1 MPHHSPPPGLYQQLL
16 TEGLQQQLRDLQ
28 ETLVATDGLD
38 PQEAPRL
45 LARHLAALAR
55 IALEHLSGGSTP
67 EHQLALVN
75 QLVALLQS
83 QAPRAIST
91 ADLLHPSARLL
102 SEIRSTALL
111 PGQAA
116 TIRPLIPL
124 ADSTLLVN
132 ASGEPRVGQA
142 LIHEI
147 PSAQRIDLLCAFIKY
162 SGLRLLQ
169 PALTEFLQ
177 AQPRPQL
184 RVLTTVYLGATD
196 RRALDWLV
204 AHGAEVRVSY
214 DTRRT
219 RLHAKAWLFH
229 RPSLAGASPAS
240 TAYIGSS
247 NLSTAALHDGLEWNV
262 RLSAAD
268 NEGILAKFQA
278 AFESYWEEGEFEPYR
293 ASEIE
298 QRRFDRA
305 AANEKTG
312 EPAPLS
318 FFDIRPY
325 AYQLEILEKLA
336 AERSLHG
343 RWRNLVVAATGT
355 GKTVIAA
362 LDYARLASEFASQFA
377 AQGASLAGSG
387 RPSLLFVA
395 HRREILDQSLATFR
409 QVLRDGSFGEL
420 LVDSQRPS
428 QWRHVFASV
437 QSLASLDPADLA
449 SETFAVVIVD
459 EFHHAAASSYGRWLQ
474 HLAPLLLLG
483 LTATP
488 ERTGGEDILHWFDGR
503 IAAELRLWSAL
514 ELGLLTPFH
523 YFGLHDG
530 TDLSRIEWRR
540 NGYATEALSNL
551 YTADDAR
558 LRLIL
563 RELADKVTHLDSM
576 RALGFC
582 VSVEHA
588 RWMAR
593 KFVAAGLRAASLDAS
608 SPRDERTEQIRR
620 LRSGELQILFAV
632 DLFNE
637 GLDIPEIDTVLFLRP
652 TESHLVFLQQLGRG
666 LRLCKDKS
674 CLTVLDFIGQAH
686 RSFRFDLRYR
696 ALLGGTRDQLK
707 QQIEQGFPFLPA
719 GCSLQ
724 LDRVSSERVLENL
737 RESLPSRRPQ
747 LLAETRSLGPCSLAE
762 LLNGLGLELREFY
775 KLAGSWALLQRELG
789 WLAAGEGNGQSLGSA
804 TCAATADEQRLGRGV
819 GRLLHLD
826 DTDRLSFLLQ
836 GLAHGQPPQVQNL
849 SELDHRRWRMV
860 LLQLWGTSPDRLG
873 LQAGLDR
880 LWACP
885 AFLAELRELFALL
898 LERTDHLAP
907 PLVWDQPVPLALHA
921 LYSRAE
927 IYAAFGLITD
937 TQQTTGQSGVLF
949 DRATQCDVFFITLKK
964 SERLFSPTTR
974 YNDYAISPH
983 EFHWESQS
991 LTREASSTGQ
1001 RYIHHRERGSRVMLF
1016 VREENKRGGVTMP
1029 FVCLGFANYVNHE
1042 GERPMAIRW
1051 RLQQPIPA
1059 AFYPELAVAV

>member
-1 MPHHSPPPGLYQQLL
+1 MPSQHLPPGLYQQLL
-16 TEGLQQQLRDLQ
+16 TEGLEQQLSDLQ

-45 LARHLAALAR
+45 LARHLAGLAR
-55 IALEHLSGGSTP
+55 IALEHLGGGATP

-83 QAPRAIST
+83 QAPRAISS
-91 ADLLHPSARLL
+91 ADQLHPSARLL
-102 SEIRSTALL
+102 AEIRSTALL
-111 PGQAA
+111 PGQAE

-132 ASGEPRVGQA
+132 ASGEPSVGQA

-147 PSAQRIDLLCAFIKY
+147 PSAQRIDLLCAFIKW

-169 PALTEFLQ
+169 PALSEFLQ
-177 AQPRPQL
+177 TQPRRQL

-229 RPSLAGASPAS
+229 RPGLVGAPPAS

-293 ASEIE
+293 ASELE

-305 AANEKTG
+305 VREESAADSAADAT
-312 EPAPLS
+312 PLS

-325 AYQLEILEKLA
+325 AYQQEILEKLA

-362 LDYARLASEFASQFA
+362 LDYARQ
-377 AQGASLAGSG
+377 AGPG
-387 RPSLLFVA
+387 HPSLLFVA
-395 HRREILDQSLATFR
+395 HRREILQQSLATFR

-420 LVDSQRPS
+420 LVDGQRPS

-437 QSLASLDPADLA
+437 QSLAGMDPAHLA
-449 SETFAVVIVD
+449 PDTFAVVIVD
-459 EFHHAAASSYGRWLQ
+459 EFHHAAAASYERWLA
-474 HLAPLLLLG
+474 HLRPSLLLG

-514 ELGLLTPFH
+514 EQGLLSPFH

-530 TDLSRIEWRR
+530 TDLSQIEWRR
-540 NGYATEALSNL
+540 NGYATDALSNL

-563 RELADKVTHLDSM
+563 RELADKITHLESM

-593 KFVAAGLRAASLDAS
+593 KFVAAGLRAAALDAS
-608 SPRDERTEQIRR
+608 SPRDERAEQIRR
-620 LRSGELQILFAV
+620 LRAGELQILFAV

-666 LRLCKDKS
+666 LRLCPGKS

-686 RSFRFDLRYR
+686 RNFRFDLRYR
-696 ALLGGTRDQLK
+696 ALLGGTRDQLR
-707 QQIEQGFPFLPA
+707 QQIQAGFPFLPA

-724 LDRVSSERVLENL
+724 LDRVSSERVLANL

-747 LLAETRSLGPCSLAE
+747 LLAECRRLGRCSLAA
-762 LLNGLGLELREFY
+762 LLAGLGMELGEFY
-775 KLAGSWALLQRELG
+775 RLAGSWALLQRELG
-789 WLAAGEGNGQSLGSA
+789 WLAAAASGEP
-804 TCAATADEQRLGRGV
+804 TADEQRLGRGV

-836 GLAHGQPPQVQNL
+836 GLDHQQPPVVQSL
-849 SELDHRRWRMV
+849 SETDRRRWRML
-860 LLQLWGTSPDRLG
+860 LLQLWGTSPDRLA
-873 LQAGLDR
+873 LQDALHR

-885 AFLAELRELFALL
+885 AFLDELRELFALL
-898 LERTDHLAP
+898 MERTDHLAP
-907 PLVWDQPVPLALHA
+907 PLAWEQPVPLALHA
-921 LYSRAE
+921 RYSRAE
-927 IYAAFGLITD
+927 IYAAFGLISD

-974 YNDYAISPH
+974 YNDYAISPL

-991 LTREASSTGQ
+991 LTREASATGQ
-1001 RYIHHRERGSRVMLF
+1001 RYIHHVERGSRVLLF
-1016 VREENKRGGVTMP
+1016 VREDSKRGGVTLP
-1029 FVCLGFANYVNHE
+1029 FLCLGFDDYVRHE

-1051 RLQQPIPA
+1051 RLHRAIPGG
-1059 AFYPELAVAV
+1059 FYPELAVAV

>member
-1 MPHHSPPPGLYQQLL
+1 MPDQAPPPGLYQQLL
-16 TEGLQQQLRDLQ
+16 TEGLEQQLRDLQ
-28 ETLVATDGLD
+28 DTLVATDGLD

-45 LARHLAALAR
+45 LARHLAGLAR

-67 EHQLALVN
+67 DHQLALVN
-75 QLVALLQS
+75 QLVVLLQS

-91 ADLLHPSARLL
+91 ADQLHPSGQLL

-111 PGQAA
+111 PGQGA

-132 ASGEPRVGQA
+132 AGGEPSVGQA

-147 PSAQRIDLLCAFIKY
+147 PSAQQVDLLCAFIKW

-169 PALTEFLQ
+169 PALSAFLQ
-177 AQPRPQL
+177 AQPSRSL
-184 RVLTTVYLGATD
+184 RVLTTVYMGATD

-204 AHGAEVRVSY
+204 ANGADVRVSY

-229 RPSLAGASPAS
+229 RPGLSGASPSS

-262 RLSAAD
+262 RLAAQD
-268 NEGILAKFQA
+268 NEGILSKFQA
-278 AFESYWEEGEFEPYR
+278 TFESYWEEGEFEPYR

-305 AANEKTG
+305 VREESAG
-312 EPAPLS
+312 ESVADTTALS

-325 AYQLEILEKLA
+325 AYQQEILDKLS

-355 GKTVIAA
+355 GKTVVAA
-362 LDYARLASEFASQFA
+362 LDYARQ
-377 AQGASLAGSG
+377 AGPG
-387 RPSLLFVA
+387 HPSLLFVA
-395 HRREILDQSLATFR
+395 HRKEILDQSLATFR

-420 LVDSQRPS
+420 LVDGQRPS

-437 QSLASLDPADLA
+437 QSLGGLDPADLA
-449 SETFAVVIVD
+449 PDTFAVVIVD
-459 EFHHAAASSYGRWLQ
+459 EFHHAASASYERWLR
-474 HLAPLLLLG
+474 HLAPVLLLG

-514 ELGLLTPFH
+514 EQGLLCPFH

-540 NGYATEALSNL
+540 NGYAPEALSNL

-563 RELADKVTHLDSM
+563 RELADKVTNLDSM

-593 KFVAAGLRAASLDAS
+593 KFVVAGLRAAALDAS
-608 SPRDERTEQIRR
+608 SPREQRAEQIRR
-620 LRSGELQILFAV
+620 LRAGELQILFAV

-652 TESHLVFLQQLGRG
+652 TESAIVFLQQLGRG
-666 LRLCKDKS
+666 LRLHPSKS

-707 QQIEQGFPFLPA
+707 QQIEEGFPFLPA

-724 LDRVSSERVLENL
+724 LDRVSSERVLANL
-737 RESLPSRRPQ
+737 RDSLPTRRSQ
-747 LLAETRSLGPCSLAE
+747 LLAEARRLGRCSLEA
-762 LLNGLGLELREFY
+762 LLKGLGMELGEFY
-775 KLAGSWALLQRELG
+775 RVAGSWALLQRELG
-789 WLAAGEGNGQSLGSA
+789 WVARAASEEPSD
-804 TCAATADEQRLGRGV
+804 DEQRLGRGIA
-819 GRLLHLD
+819 GGLLHLD
-826 DTDRLSFLLQ
+826 DPERLRWLVDQLRRPIAPDPGGFDP
-836 GLAHGQPPQVQNL
+836 AT
-849 SELDHRRWRMV
+849 ERRWRM
-860 LLQLWGTSPDRLG
+860 LLAQLWGSGRQHVPLAEA
-873 LQAGLDR
+873 LVR
-880 LWACP
+880 LWA
-885 AFLAELRELFALL
+885 AADLRAELVELFDLL
-898 LERTDHLAP
+898 LERTDHLVAP
-907 PLVWDQPVPLALHA
+907 LDWGRADPPPIPLNLHGR
-921 LYSRAE
+921 YSRAE
-927 IYAAFGLITD
+927 VFAAFGQLNEARPFP
-937 TQQTTGQSGVLF
+937 GREGVFF
-949 DRATQCDVFFITLKK
+949 DEATQCDVFFITLKK

-974 YNDYAISPH
+974 YNDYAISPW

-991 LTREASSTGQ
+991 LTREASATGQ

-1016 VREENKRGGVTMP
+1016 VREENKRGGVTLP
-1029 FVCLGFANYVNHE
+1029 FLCLGFADYVSHE
-1042 GERPMAIRW
+1042 GERPLAIRW
-1051 RLQQPIPA
+1051 RFHKAIPA
-1059 AFYPELAVAV
+1059 AFVPQLALAI

>member
-1 MPHHSPPPGLYQQLL
+1 MRTGHSLTPGFYDQLL
-16 TEGLQQQLRDLQ
+16 TEALGQDLAELQPELQ
-28 ETLVATDGLD
+28 TLDRLD
-38 PQEAPRL
+38 PEEAPQRL
-45 LARHLAALAR
+45 SRHLAALLR
-55 IALEHLSGGSTP
+55 SALASLPGGHPTTS
-67 EHQLALVN
+67 QLELVN
-75 QLVALLQS
+75 QLVALLI
-83 QAPRAIST
+83 AEVPRAVGPGDAVHTSGQSLSRIR
-91 ADLLHPSARLL
+91 AAPLL
-102 SEIRSTALL
+102 S
-111 PGQAA
+111 GQAEA
-116 TIRPLIPL
+116 LRPLIPL

-132 ASGEPRVGQA
+132 AGGEPSVGQA

-147 PSAQRIDLLCAFIKY
+147 PSAQQVDLLCAFIKW

-169 PALTEFLQ
+169 EPLAELL
-177 AQPRPQL
+177 RSGRSL
-184 RVLTTVYLGATD
+184 RVLTTVYMGATD

-229 RPSLAGASPAS
+229 RASGSS

-262 RLSAAD
+262 RLSAQD
-268 NEGILAKFQA
+268 NEGILSKFQA
-278 AFESYWEEGEFEPYR
+278 TFESYWEEGEFEPYR

-305 AANEKTG
+305 SENETSSD
-312 EPAPLS
+312 ATPLS

-325 AYQLEILEKLA
+325 AYQQEILDKLS

-362 LDYARLASEFASQFA
+362 LDYARQ
-377 AQGASLAGSG
+377 AGPG
-387 RPSLLFVA
+387 HPSLLFVA
-395 HRREILDQSLATFR
+395 HRREILQQSLATFR

-420 LVDSQRPS
+420 LVDGQRPS

-437 QSLASLDPADLA
+437 QSLAGLDPADLA
-449 SETFAVVIVD
+449 PDTFDVVIVD
-459 EFHHAAASSYGRWLQ
+459 EFHHAASASYERWLR
-474 HLAPLLLLG
+474 HLAPVLLLG

-514 ELGLLTPFH
+514 EQGLLCPFH

-540 NGYATEALSNL
+540 NGYASEALSNL

-563 RELADKVTHLDSM
+563 RELEDKVTNLEAM

-593 KFVAAGLRAASLDAS
+593 KFVAAGLRAAALDAS
-608 SPRDERTEQIRR
+608 SPRDERAEQIRR

-652 TESHLVFLQQLGRG
+652 TESAIVFLQQLGRG
-666 LRLCKDKS
+666 LRLHPSKS

-686 RSFRFDLRYR
+686 RSFRYDLRYR
-696 ALLGGTRDQLK
+696 ALLGGTRDQLE
-707 QQIEQGFPFLPA
+707 QQIKEGFPFLPA

-724 LDRVSSERVLENL
+724 LDRVSSERVLSNL
-737 RESLPSRRPQ
+737 RESLPTRRPQ
-747 LLAETRSLGPCSLAE
+747 LLAEARLLGRCSLE
-762 LLNGLGLELREFY
+762 GLLEGLGMELGEFY
-775 KLAGSWALLQRELG
+775 RVAGSWALLQLELG
-789 WLAAGEGNGQSLGSA
+789 WLVAGAASGEPSD
-804 TCAATADEQRLGRGV
+804 DEKRLGRGIA
-819 GRLLHLD
+819 GGLLHLD
-826 DTDRLSFLLQ
+826 DPERLRWLVDQL
-836 GLAHGQPPQVQNL
+836 
-849 SELDHRRWRMV
+849 RRPIAPDPAGFDPTTERSWRM
-860 LLQLWGTSPDRLG
+860 LMAQLWGSGRQHLPLADALV
-873 LQAGLDR
+873 R
-880 LWACP
+880 LWA
-885 AFLAELRELFALL
+885 AADLSAELVELFELL
-898 LERTDHLAP
+898 LERTDHLVTALDWGRTDP
-907 PLVWDQPVPLALHA
+907 PPIPLKLHGR
-921 LYSRAE
+921 YSRAE
-927 IYAAFGLITD
+927 VFAAFGLLNEARPFP
-937 TQQTTGQSGVLF
+937 GREGVF
-949 DRATQCDVFFITLKK
+949 VDEATQCDVFFITLKK

-974 YNDYAISPH
+974 YNDYAISPW

-991 LTREASSTGQ
+991 LTREDSATGQ
-1001 RYIHHRERGSRVMLF
+1001 RYIHHAERGSRVLLF
-1016 VREENKRGGVTMP
+1016 VREENKRGGVTQP
-1029 FVCLGFANYVNHE
+1029 FLCLGFADYVSHE

-1051 RLQQPIPA
+1051 RLHRAIPA
-1059 AFYPELAVAV
+1059 AFVPELALAV

>member
-1 MPHHSPPPGLYQQLL
+1 MSDQAPPPGLYQQLL
-16 TEGLQQQLRDLQ
+16 TEGLEQQLHQLQ

-45 LARHLAALAR
+45 LARHLAGLAR
-55 IALEHLSGGSTP
+55 IALEHLSGGATP

-75 QLVALLQS
+75 QLVGLLQS
-83 QAPRAIST
+83 QAPRAISSG
-91 ADLLHPSARLL
+91 DLLHPSARLL
-102 SEIRSTALL
+102 SEIRSTAPL
-111 PGQAA
+111 PGQAE

-132 ASGEPRVGQA
+132 ASGEPSVGQA

-147 PSAQRIDLLCAFIKY
+147 PSAQRIDLLCAFIKW

-169 PALTEFLQ
+169 PALSEFLQ
-177 AQPRPQL
+177 VQPRRSL

-229 RPSLAGASPAS
+229 RPGLSGATPSS

-262 RLSAAD
+262 RLSAHD

-293 ASEIE
+293 ASELE

-305 AANEKTG
+305 VREESAGESAADAT
-312 EPAPLS
+312 PLS

-325 AYQLEILEKLA
+325 AYQQEILDKLS

-355 GKTVIAA
+355 GKTVVAA
-362 LDYARLASEFASQFA
+362 LDYARQ
-377 AQGASLAGSG
+377 AGPG
-387 RPSLLFVA
+387 HPSLLFVA
-395 HRREILDQSLATFR
+395 HRREILQQSLATFR
-409 QVLRDGSFGEL
+409 QVLRDGSYGEL
-420 LVDSQRPS
+420 LVDGQRPS

-437 QSLASLDPADLA
+437 QSLAGLDPADLA
-449 SETFAVVIVD
+449 PDTFDVVIVD
-459 EFHHAAASSYGRWLQ
+459 EFHHAASASYERWLA
-474 HLAPLLLLG
+474 HLRPSLLLG

-514 ELGLLTPFH
+514 EQGLLCPFH

-540 NGYATEALSNL
+540 NGYASEALSNL

-563 RELADKVTHLDSM
+563 RELADKVTNLDSM

-588 RWMAR
+588 HWMAR
-593 KFVAAGLRAASLDAS
+593 KFVAAGLRAAALDAS
-608 SPRDERTEQIRR
+608 SPREQRAEQIRR

-652 TESHLVFLQQLGRG
+652 TESAIVFLQQLGRG
-666 LRLCKDKS
+666 LRLCRGKS
-674 CLTVLDFIGQAH
+674 CLTVLGQKTQPASA
-686 RSFRFDLRYR
+686 RPTGAS
-696 ALLGGTRDQLK
+696 ALTC
-707 QQIEQGFPFLPA
+707 A
-719 GCSLQ
+719 T
-724 LDRVSSERVLENL
+724 
-737 RESLPSRRPQ
+737 
-747 LLAETRSLGPCSLAE
+747 APCSAARATSWSSKSKMAFPSCRPAAACSSIGCPASGCLPICASRCPRA
-762 LLNGLGLELREFY
+762 GPSCSPKPAASGAVRWRGYWKGWGWSWGSFSRWR
-775 KLAGSWALLQRELG
+775 APGRCCSGSWAGWQRGRPQGSPATMKSGWGGELPGGCCIWTTPSGCIG
-789 WLAAGEGNGQSLGSA
+789 WRISCSARHRPIRRASIRRRNAAG
-804 TCAATADEQRLGRGV
+804 
-819 GRLLHLD
+819 
-826 DTDRLSFLLQ
+826 
-836 GLAHGQPPQVQNL
+836 
-849 SELDHRRWRMV
+849 
-860 LLQLWGTSPDRLG
+860 
-873 LQAGLDR
+873 
-880 LWACP
+880 AC
-885 AFLAELRELFALL
+885 
-898 LERTDHLAP
+898 
-907 PLVWDQPVPLALHA
+907 
-921 LYSRAE
+921 
-927 IYAAFGLITD
+927 
-937 TQQTTGQSGVLF
+937 
-949 DRATQCDVFFITLKK
+949 
-964 SERLFSPTTR
+964 
-974 YNDYAISPH
+974 
-983 EFHWESQS
+983 
-991 LTREASSTGQ
+991 
-1001 RYIHHRERGSRVMLF
+1001 
-1016 VREENKRGGVTMP
+1016 
-1029 FVCLGFANYVNHE
+1029 
-1042 GERPMAIRW
+1042 
-1051 RLQQPIPA
+1051 
-1059 AFYPELAVAV
+1059 

>member
-1 MPHHSPPPGLYQQLL
+1 MRTGHSLTPGFYDQLL
-16 TEGLQQQLRDLQ
+16 TEALGQDLAELQPELQ
-28 ETLVATDGLD
+28 TLDRLD
-38 PQEAPRL
+38 PEEAPQRL
-45 LARHLAALAR
+45 SRHLAALLR
-55 IALEHLSGGSTP
+55 SALASLPGGHPTTS
-67 EHQLALVN
+67 QLELVN
-75 QLVALLQS
+75 QLVALLI
-83 QAPRAIST
+83 AEVPRAVGPGDAVHTSGQSLSRIR
-91 ADLLHPSARLL
+91 AAPLL
-102 SEIRSTALL
+102 S
-111 PGQAA
+111 GQAEA
-116 TIRPLIPL
+116 LRPLIPL

-132 ASGEPRVGQA
+132 AGGEPSVGQA

-147 PSAQRIDLLCAFIKY
+147 PSAQQVDLLCAFIKW

-169 PALTEFLQ
+169 EPLAELL
-177 AQPRPQL
+177 RSGRSL
-184 RVLTTVYLGATD
+184 RVLTTDYMGATD

-229 RPSLAGASPAS
+229 RASGSS

-262 RLSAAD
+262 RLSAQD
-268 NEGILAKFQA
+268 NEGILSKFQA
-278 AFESYWEEGEFEPYR
+278 TFESYWEEGEFEPYR

-305 AANEKTG
+305 SENETSSD
-312 EPAPLS
+312 ATPLS

-325 AYQLEILEKLA
+325 AYQQEILDKLS

-355 GKTVIAA
+355 GKTVVAA
-362 LDYARLASEFASQFA
+362 LDYARQ
-377 AQGASLAGSG
+377 AGPG
-387 RPSLLFVA
+387 HPSLLFVA
-395 HRREILDQSLATFR
+395 HRREILQQSLATFR

-420 LVDSQRPS
+420 LVDGQRPS

-437 QSLASLDPADLA
+437 QSLAGIDPANLA
-449 SETFAVVIVD
+449 PDTFDVVIVD
-459 EFHHAAASSYGRWLQ
+459 EFHHAASASYERWLR
-474 HLAPLLLLG
+474 HLAPVLLLG

-514 ELGLLTPFH
+514 EQGLLCPFH

-540 NGYATEALSNL
+540 NGYASEALSNL

-563 RELADKVTHLDSM
+563 RELEDKVTNLEAM

-593 KFVAAGLRAASLDAS
+593 KFVAAGLRAAALDAS
-608 SPRDERTEQIRR
+608 SPRDERAEQIRR

-652 TESHLVFLQQLGRG
+652 TESAIVFLQQLGRG
-666 LRLCKDKS
+666 LRLHPSKS

-686 RSFRFDLRYR
+686 RSFRYDLRYR
-696 ALLGGTRDQLK
+696 ALLGGTRDQLE
-707 QQIEQGFPFLPA
+707 QQIKEGFPFLPA

-724 LDRVSSERVLENL
+724 LDRVSSERVLSNL
-737 RESLPSRRPQ
+737 RESLPTRRPQ
-747 LLAETRSLGPCSLAE
+747 LLAEARLLGRCSLE
-762 LLNGLGLELREFY
+762 GLLEGLGMELGEFY
-775 KLAGSWALLQRELG
+775 RVAGSWALLQLELG
-789 WLAAGEGNGQSLGSA
+789 WLVAGAASGEPSD
-804 TCAATADEQRLGRGV
+804 DEKRLGRGIA
-819 GRLLHLD
+819 GGLLHLD
-826 DTDRLSFLLQ
+826 DPERLRWLVDQL
-836 GLAHGQPPQVQNL
+836 
-849 SELDHRRWRMV
+849 RRPIAPDPAGFDPTTERSWRM
-860 LLQLWGTSPDRLG
+860 LMAQLWGSGRQHLPLADALV
-873 LQAGLDR
+873 R
-880 LWACP
+880 LWA
-885 AFLAELRELFALL
+885 AADLSAELVELFELL
-898 LERTDHLAP
+898 LERTDHLVTALDWGRTDP
-907 PLVWDQPVPLALHA
+907 PPIPLKLHGR
-921 LYSRAE
+921 YSRAE
-927 IYAAFGLITD
+927 VFAAFGLLNEARPFP
-937 TQQTTGQSGVLF
+937 GREGVF
-949 DRATQCDVFFITLKK
+949 VDEATQCDVFFITLKK

-974 YNDYAISPH
+974 YNDYAISPW

-991 LTREASSTGQ
+991 LTREASPTGQ
-1001 RYIHHRERGSRVMLF
+1001 RYIHHAERGSRVMLF
-1016 VREENKRGGVTMP
+1016 VREENKRGGVTQP
-1029 FVCLGFANYVNHE
+1029 FLCLGFADYVSHE

-1051 RLQQPIPA
+1051 RLHRAIPA
-1059 AFYPELAVAV
+1059 AFVPELALAV

>member
-1 MPHHSPPPGLYQQLL
+1 MPDQAPPPGIYQQLL
-16 TEGLQQQLRDLQ
+16 TEGLEQQLRDLQ
-28 ETLVATDGLD
+28 ATLVETDGLD

-45 LARHLAALAR
+45 LARHLAGLAR
-55 IALEHLSGGSTP
+55 IALEHLSGGATP
-67 EHQLALVN
+67 EHQLELVN
-75 QLVALLQS
+75 QLVGLLQS
-83 QAPRAIST
+83 QAPRAISS
-91 ADLLHPSARLL
+91 ADQLHPSARLL

-111 PGQAA
+111 PGQAE
-116 TIRPLIPL
+116 TIRPFIPL

-132 ASGEPRVGQA
+132 ASGEPSVGQA

-147 PSAQRIDLLCAFIKY
+147 PSAQRIDLLCAFIKW

-169 PALTEFLQ
+169 PALSAFLQ
-177 AQPRPQL
+177 AQPRRQL

-229 RPSLAGASPAS
+229 RPGLAGSPPAS

-262 RLSAAD
+262 RLSAHD
-268 NEGILAKFQA
+268 NEGILSKFQA

-293 ASEIE
+293 ASELE
-298 QRRFDRA
+298 QARFDRA
-305 AANEKTG
+305 VREESAGDSAADAT
-312 EPAPLS
+312 PLS

-325 AYQLEILEKLA
+325 AYQQEILDKLS

-362 LDYARLASEFASQFA
+362 LDYARQ
-377 AQGASLAGSG
+377 AGPG
-387 RPSLLFVA
+387 HPSLLFVA
-395 HRREILDQSLATFR
+395 HRREILQQSLATFR

-420 LVDSQRPS
+420 LVDGQRPS

-437 QSLASLDPADLA
+437 QSLAGLDPADLA
-449 SETFAVVIVD
+449 PDTFAVVIVD
-459 EFHHAAASSYGRWLQ
+459 EFHHAASASYERWLR
-474 HLAPLLLLG
+474 HLAPVLLLG

-514 ELGLLTPFH
+514 EQGLLCPFH

-563 RELADKVTHLDSM
+563 RELADKITNLAAM

-588 RWMAR
+588 HWMAR
-593 KFVAAGLRAASLDAS
+593 KFVAAGLRAAALDAS
-608 SPRDERTEQIRR
+608 SPREQRAEQIRR
-620 LRSGELQILFAV
+620 LRSGELQILFTV

-652 TESHLVFLQQLGRG
+652 TESAIVFLQQLGRG
-666 LRLCKDKS
+666 LRLHPSKS

-686 RSFRFDLRYR
+686 RNFRFDLRYR
-696 ALLGGTRDQLK
+696 ALLGGTRDQLE
-707 QQIEQGFPFLPA
+707 QQIKDGFPFLPA

-724 LDRVSSERVLENL
+724 LDRVSSERVLTNL
-737 RESLPSRRPQ
+737 RESLPSRRPE
-747 LLAETRSLGPCSLAE
+747 LLREARRLGRGSLAK
-762 LLNGLGLELREFY
+762 LLEGLGMELGEFY
-775 KLAGSWALLQRELG
+775 KVAGSWALLQRELG
-789 WLAAGEGNGQSLGSA
+789 WVAGAASGEPSD
-804 TCAATADEQRLGRGV
+804 DEKRLGRGIA
-819 GRLLHLD
+819 GGLLHLD
-826 DTDRLSFLLQ
+826 DPERLHWLADQLRRPMAPDPAGFDPATERSWRMLMAQLWGSGRQHLPLAEALVRLWAAADLRAELVELFDLLHERTDRLVSPIAWDRADPPPIPLKL
-836 GLAHGQPPQVQNL
+836 HG
-849 SELDHRRWRMV
+849 R
-860 LLQLWGTSPDRLG
+860 
-873 LQAGLDR
+873 
-880 LWACP
+880 
-885 AFLAELRELFALL
+885 
-898 LERTDHLAP
+898 
-907 PLVWDQPVPLALHA
+907 
-921 LYSRAE
+921 YSRAE
-927 IYAAFGLITD
+927 VFAAFGLLNEARPFP
-937 TQQTTGQSGVLF
+937 GREGVFF
-949 DRATQCDVFFITLKK
+949 DEATQCDVFFITLKK

-974 YNDYAISPH
+974 YNDYAISPW

-991 LTREASSTGQ
+991 LTREASPTGQ
-1001 RYIHHRERGSRVMLF
+1001 RYIHHAERGSRVLLM
-1016 VREENKRGGVTMP
+1016 VREENKRGGVTLP
-1029 FVCLGFANYVNHE
+1029 FLCLGFADYVSHE

-1051 RLQQPIPA
+1051 RMHRAIPGG
-1059 AFYPELAVAV
+1059 FYPELAVAV

>member
-1 MPHHSPPPGLYQQLL
+1 MPDQAPPTGLYQQLL
-16 TEGLQQQLRDLQ
+16 TEGLQQQLRQLQ
-28 ETLVATDGLD
+28 TALVATDGLD

-45 LARHLAALAR
+45 LARHLAGLAR
-55 IALEHLSGGSTP
+55 IALEHLSGGATP

-75 QLVALLQS
+75 QLVGLLQG

-91 ADLLHPSARLL
+91 GDLLHPSARLL

-111 PGQAA
+111 PGQAE

-132 ASGEPRVGQA
+132 ASGEPSVGQA
-142 LIHEI
+142 LIYEI
-147 PSAQRIDLLCAFIKY
+147 PSAQRIDLLCAFIKW

-177 AQPRPQL
+177 AQPRRSL

-229 RPSLAGASPAS
+229 RPGFAGSPPAS

-247 NLSTAALHDGLEWNV
+247 NLSTAALPDGLEWNV
-262 RLSAAD
+262 RLSAHD

-293 ASEIE
+293 ASELE

-305 AANEKTG
+305 AREESAG
-312 EPAPLS
+312 ESTAEATPLS

-325 AYQLEILEKLA
+325 AYQQEILEKLA

-343 RWRNLVVAATGT
+343 RWRNMVVAATGT
-355 GKTVIAA
+355 GKTVVAA
-362 LDYARLASEFASQFA
+362 LDYARLASEFAAYSA
-377 AQGASLAGSG
+377 ALAGPG
-387 RPSLLFVA
+387 HPSLLFVA
-395 HRREILDQSLATFR
+395 HRREILQQSLATFR
-409 QVLRDGSFGEL
+409 QVLRDGSFGQL
-420 LVDSQRPS
+420 LVDGQRPS

-437 QSLASLDPADLA
+437 QSLAGIDPADLA
-449 SETFAVVIVD
+449 PDTFAVVIVD
-459 EFHHAAASSYGRWLQ
+459 EFHHAAAASYERWLH
-474 HLAPLLLLG
+474 HLTPALLLG

-514 ELGLLTPFH
+514 DQGLLCPFH

-530 TDLSRIEWRR
+530 TDLSQIEWRR

-563 RELADKVTHLDSM
+563 RELADKVTHLEAM

-593 KFVAAGLRAASLDAS
+593 KFGEAGLRAAALDAS
-608 SPRDERTEQIRR
+608 SPRDERAEQIRR
-620 LRSGELQILFAV
+620 LRAGELQILFAV

-652 TESHLVFLQQLGRG
+652 TESAIVFLQQLGRG
-666 LRLCKDKS
+666 LRLCRGKS

-686 RSFRFDLRYR
+686 PRFRFDLRYR
-696 ALLGGTRDQLK
+696 ALLGGSRDQLK
-707 QQIEQGFPFLPA
+707 QQIETGFPFLPA

-724 LDRVSSERVLENL
+724 LDRVSSERVLANL
-737 RESLPSRRPQ
+737 RESLPTRRPQ
-747 LLAETRSLGPCSLAE
+747 LLAEAHRLGRCSLAA
-762 LLNGLGLELREFY
+762 LLNGLGMELGEFY
-775 KLAGSWALLQRELG
+775 RVAGSWALLQRELG
-789 WLAAGEGNGQSLGSA
+789 WAAGAPSGGP
-804 TCAATADEQRLGRGV
+804 TADEERLGRGIA
-819 GRLLHLD
+819 GGLLHLD
-826 DTDRLSFLLQ
+826 DPARLRWLVDQLQ
-836 GLAHGQPPQVQNL
+836 RPLAPDPAGLDPVAERL
-849 SELDHRRWRMV
+849 WRM
-860 LLQLWGTSPDRLG
+860 LMAQLWGSGRQHLPLAEA
-873 LQAGLDR
+873 LAR
-880 LWACP
+880 LWA
-885 AFLAELRELFALL
+885 AADLRAELVELCELL
-898 LERTDHLAP
+898 LERTDHLVAP
-907 PLVWDQPVPLALHA
+907 LAWPFLAAGEPSPPVPLGLHGR
-921 LYSRAE
+921 YSRAE
-927 IYAAFGLITD
+927 VFAAFGLLNDARTFPGREGVFFD
-937 TQQTTGQSGVLF
+937 ETT
-949 DRATQCDVFFITLKK
+949 RCDVFFVTLKK

-974 YNDYAISPH
+974 YNDYAISPR

-991 LTREASSTGQ
+991 LTREASATGQ
-1001 RYIHHRERGSRVMLF
+1001 RYIHHRERGSRVLLF
-1016 VREENKRGGVTMP
+1016 VREENRRGQVTLP
-1029 FVCLGFANYVNHE
+1029 FLCLGFADYVSHE

-1051 RLQQPIPA
+1051 RLQRPIPG

>member
-1 MPHHSPPPGLYQQLL
+1 MPSQHLPPGLYQQLL
-16 TEGLQQQLRDLQ
+16 TEGLEQQLRDLQ

-45 LARHLAALAR
+45 LARHLAGLAR
-55 IALEHLSGGSTP
+55 IALEHLGGGATP

-83 QAPRAIST
+83 QAPRAISS
-91 ADLLHPSARLL
+91 ADQLHPSAQLL

-111 PGQAA
+111 PGQAE

-132 ASGEPRVGQA
+132 ASGEPSVGQA

-147 PSAQRIDLLCAFIKY
+147 PSAQRVDLLCAFIKW

-169 PALTEFLQ
+169 PALAEFLQ
-177 AQPRPQL
+177 AQPRRQL

-204 AHGAEVRVSY
+204 AQGAEVRVSY

-229 RPSLAGASPAS
+229 RPGLSGAFSAS

-262 RLSAAD
+262 RLSAHD

-293 ASEIE
+293 ASELE

-305 AANEKTG
+305 VREESAADSAADAT
-312 EPAPLS
+312 PLS

-325 AYQLEILEKLA
+325 AYQQEILEKLA

-362 LDYARLASEFASQFA
+362 LDYARQ
-377 AQGASLAGSG
+377 AGPG
-387 RPSLLFVA
+387 HPSLLFVA
-395 HRREILDQSLATFR
+395 HRREILQQSLATFR

-420 LVDSQRPS
+420 LVDGQRPS

-437 QSLASLDPADLA
+437 QSLAGMDPADLA
-449 SETFAVVIVD
+449 PDTFAVVIVD
-459 EFHHAAASSYGRWLQ
+459 EFHHAAASSYERWLA
-474 HLAPLLLLG
+474 HLRPTLLLG

-488 ERTGGEDILHWFDGR
+488 ERTGGEDILHWFEGR

-514 ELGLLTPFH
+514 DQGLLCPFH

-530 TDLSRIEWRR
+530 TDLSQIEWRR
-540 NGYATEALSNL
+540 NGYASEALANL

-563 RELADKVTHLDSM
+563 RELADKVTNLAAM

-593 KFVAAGLRAASLDAS
+593 KFVAAGLRAAALDAS
-608 SPRDERTEQIRR
+608 SPRDERAEQIRR

-666 LRLCKDKS
+666 LRLCPGKS

-686 RSFRFDLRYR
+686 RNFRFDLRYR
-696 ALLGGTRDQLK
+696 ALLGGSRDQLK
-707 QQIEQGFPFLPA
+707 QQIEAGFPFLPA

-724 LDRVSSERVLENL
+724 LDRVSSERVLANL

-747 LLAETRSLGPCSLAE
+747 LLAECRRLGRCSLAS
-762 LLNGLGLELREFY
+762 LLEELRMELGEFY
-775 KLAGSWALLQRELG
+775 RVAGSWALLQRELG
-789 WLAAGEGNGQSLGSA
+789 WVAGAASGEP
-804 TCAATADEQRLGRGV
+804 TADEQRLGRGV

-836 GLAHGQPPQVQNL
+836 GLDHQQPPVVQSL
-849 SELDHRRWRMV
+849 SETDRRRWRML
-860 LLQLWGTSPDRLG
+860 LLQLWGTSPDRLA
-873 LQAGLDR
+873 LQDALHR

-885 AFLAELRELFALL
+885 AVLDELRELFALL
-898 LERTDHLAP
+898 MERTDHLAP
-907 PLVWDQPVPLALHA
+907 PLAWEQPVPLALHA
-921 LYSRAE
+921 RYSRAE
-927 IYAAFGLITD
+927 IYAAFGLISD

-974 YNDYAISPH
+974 YNDYAISPL

-991 LTREASSTGQ
+991 LTRETSATGQ
-1001 RYIHHRERGSRVMLF
+1001 RYIHHVERGSRVLLF
-1016 VREENKRGGVTMP
+1016 VREESKRGGVTLP
-1029 FVCLGFANYVNHE
+1029 FLCLGFADYVSHE

-1051 RLQQPIPA
+1051 RLHRAIPGG
-1059 AFYPELAVAV
+1059 FYPELAVAV

>member
-1 MPHHSPPPGLYQQLL
+1 MRTGHSLTPGFYDQLL
-16 TEGLQQQLRDLQ
+16 TEALGQDLAELQPELQ
-28 ETLVATDGLD
+28 TLDRLD
-38 PQEAPRL
+38 PEEAPQRL
-45 LARHLAALAR
+45 SRHLAALLR
-55 IALEHLSGGSTP
+55 SALASLPGGHPTTS
-67 EHQLALVN
+67 QLELVN
-75 QLVALLQS
+75 QLVALLI
-83 QAPRAIST
+83 AEVPRAVGPGDAVHTSGQSLSRIR
-91 ADLLHPSARLL
+91 AAPLL
-102 SEIRSTALL
+102 S
-111 PGQAA
+111 GQAEA
-116 TIRPLIPL
+116 LRPLIPL

-132 ASGEPRVGQA
+132 AGGEPSVGQA

-147 PSAQRIDLLCAFIKY
+147 PSAQQVDLLCAFIKW

-169 PALTEFLQ
+169 EPLAELL
-177 AQPRPQL
+177 RSGRSL
-184 RVLTTVYLGATD
+184 RVLTTVYMGATD

-229 RPSLAGASPAS
+229 RASGSS

-262 RLSAAD
+262 RLSAQD
-268 NEGILAKFQA
+268 NEGILSKFQA
-278 AFESYWEEGEFEPYR
+278 TFESYWEEGEFEPYR

-305 AANEKTG
+305 SENETSSD
-312 EPAPLS
+312 ATPLS

-325 AYQLEILEKLA
+325 AYQQEILDKLS

-355 GKTVIAA
+355 GKTVVAA
-362 LDYARLASEFASQFA
+362 LDYARQ
-377 AQGASLAGSG
+377 AGPG
-387 RPSLLFVA
+387 HPSLLFVA
-395 HRREILDQSLATFR
+395 HRREILQQSLATFR

-420 LVDSQRPS
+420 LVDGQRPS

-437 QSLASLDPADLA
+437 QSLAGLDPADLA
-449 SETFAVVIVD
+449 PDTFDVVIVD
-459 EFHHAAASSYGRWLQ
+459 EFHHAASASYERWLR
-474 HLAPLLLLG
+474 HLAPVLLLG

-514 ELGLLTPFH
+514 EQGLLCPFH

-540 NGYATEALSNL
+540 NGYASEALSNL

-563 RELADKVTHLDSM
+563 RELEDKVTNLEAM

-593 KFVAAGLRAASLDAS
+593 KFVAAGLRAAALDAS
-608 SPRDERTEQIRR
+608 SPRDERAEQIRR

-652 TESHLVFLQQLGRG
+652 TESAIVFLQQLGRG
-666 LRLCKDKS
+666 LRLHPSKS

-686 RSFRFDLRYR
+686 RSFRYDLRYR
-696 ALLGGTRDQLK
+696 ALLGGTRDQLE
-707 QQIEQGFPFLPA
+707 QQIKEGFPFLPA

-724 LDRVSSERVLENL
+724 LDRVSSERVLSNL
-737 RESLPSRRPQ
+737 RESLPTRRPQ
-747 LLAETRSLGPCSLAE
+747 LLAEARLLGRCSLE
-762 LLNGLGLELREFY
+762 GLLEGLGMELGEFY
-775 KLAGSWALLQRELG
+775 RVAGSWALLQLELG
-789 WLAAGEGNGQSLGSA
+789 WLVAGAASGEPSD
-804 TCAATADEQRLGRGV
+804 DEKRLGRGIA
-819 GRLLHLD
+819 GGLLHLD
-826 DTDRLSFLLQ
+826 DPERLRWLVDQL
-836 GLAHGQPPQVQNL
+836 
-849 SELDHRRWRMV
+849 RRPIAPDPAGFDPTTERSWRM
-860 LLQLWGTSPDRLG
+860 LMAQLWGSGRQHLPLADALV
-873 LQAGLDR
+873 R
-880 LWACP
+880 LWA
-885 AFLAELRELFALL
+885 AADLSAELVELFELL
-898 LERTDHLAP
+898 LERTDHLVTALDWGRTDP
-907 PLVWDQPVPLALHA
+907 PPIPLKLHGR
-921 LYSRAE
+921 YSRAE
-927 IYAAFGLITD
+927 VFAAFGLLNEARPFP
-937 TQQTTGQSGVLF
+937 GREGVF
-949 DRATQCDVFFITLKK
+949 VDEATQCDVFFITLKK

-974 YNDYAISPH
+974 YNDYAISPW

-991 LTREASSTGQ
+991 LTREDSATGQ
-1001 RYIHHRERGSRVMLF
+1001 RYIHHAERGSRVLLF
-1016 VREENKRGGVTMP
+1016 VREENKRGGVTQP
-1029 FVCLGFANYVNHE
+1029 FLCLGFADYVSHE

-1051 RLQQPIPA
+1051 RLHRAIPA
-1059 AFYPELAVAV
+1059 AFVPELALAV

>member
-1 MPHHSPPPGLYQQLL
+1 MPDQAPPPGLYQQLL
-16 TEGLQQQLRDLQ
+16 TEGLEQQLCKLQ
-28 ETLVATDGLD
+28 ETLVAREELD

-83 QAPRAIST
+83 QAPRAISPG
-91 ADLLHPSARLL
+91 DSLHSSARLL

-132 ASGEPRVGQA
+132 ASGEPSVGQS

-147 PSAQRIDLLCAFIKY
+147 PSAQRIDLLCAFIKW

-169 PALTEFLQ
+169 PALSAFLQ
-177 AQPRPQL
+177 AQPRRQL

-229 RPSLAGASPAS
+229 RPGLSGSPPAS

-262 RLSAAD
+262 RLSAHD

-293 ASEIE
+293 ASELE

-305 AANEKTG
+305 LREESAGESAANAT
-312 EPAPLS
+312 PLS

-325 AYQLEILEKLA
+325 AYQQEILDKLS

-362 LDYARLASEFASQFA
+362 LDYAR
-377 AQGASLAGSG
+377 QGGPG
-387 RPSLLFVA
+387 HPSLLFVA
-395 HRREILDQSLATFR
+395 HRREILQQSLATFR

-420 LVDSQRPS
+420 LVDGQRPS

-437 QSLASLDPADLA
+437 QSLAGLDPADLA
-449 SETFAVVIVD
+449 PDTFDVVIVD
-459 EFHHAAASSYGRWLQ
+459 EFHHAASTSYERWLR
-474 HLAPLLLLG
+474 HLAPVLLLG

-514 ELGLLTPFH
+514 EQGLLTPFH

-530 TDLSRIEWRR
+530 TDLSQIEWRR
-540 NGYATEALSNL
+540 NGYAPEALSNL

-563 RELADKVTHLDSM
+563 RELADKVTNLEAM

-588 RWMAR
+588 HWMAR
-593 KFVAAGLRAASLDAS
+593 KFVAAGLRAAALDAS
-608 SPRDERTEQIRR
+608 SPREQRAEQIRR

-632 DLFNE
+632 DLCNE

-652 TESHLVFLQQLGRG
+652 TESAIVFMQQLGRG
-666 LRLCKDKS
+666 LRLCRGKS

-686 RSFRFDLRYR
+686 RNFRFDLRYR
-696 ALLGGTRDQLK
+696 ALLGGTRDQLE
-707 QQIEQGFPFLPA
+707 QQINDGFPFLPA

-724 LDRVSSERVLENL
+724 LDRVSSERVLANL
-737 RESLPSRRPQ
+737 RESLPTRRPQ
-747 LLAETRSLGPCSLAE
+747 LLAEARRLGRCSLAA
-762 LLNGLGLELREFY
+762 LLEGLGMELEEFY
-775 KLAGSWALLQRELG
+775 KVAGSWALLQRELG
-789 WLAAGEGNGQSLGSA
+789 WVAGAASGEP
-804 TCAATADEQRLGRGV
+804 TADEKRLGRGIA
-819 GRLLHLD
+819 GGLLHLD
-826 DTDRLSFLLQ
+826 DPERLHWLAAQLQ
-836 GLAHGQPPQVQNL
+836 RAAPPDPAGFDPETER
-849 SELDHRRWRMV
+849 SWRM
-860 LLQLWGTSPDRLG
+860 LMAQLWG
-873 LQAGLDR
+873 
-880 LWACP
+880 
-885 AFLAELRELFALL
+885 
-898 LERTDHLAP
+898 
-907 PLVWDQPVPLALHA
+907 
-921 LYSRAE
+921 
-927 IYAAFGLITD
+927 
-937 TQQTTGQSGVLF
+937 
-949 DRATQCDVFFITLKK
+949 
-964 SERLFSPTTR
+964 
-974 YNDYAISPH
+974 
-983 EFHWESQS
+983 
-991 LTREASSTGQ
+991 
-1001 RYIHHRERGSRVMLF
+1001 
-1016 VREENKRGGVTMP
+1016 
-1029 FVCLGFANYVNHE
+1029 
-1042 GERPMAIRW
+1042 
-1051 RLQQPIPA
+1051 
-1059 AFYPELAVAV
+1059 

>member
-1 MPHHSPPPGLYQQLL
+1 MPDQAPPPGLYQQLL
-16 TEGLQQQLRDLQ
+16 TEGLEQQLRQLQ
-28 ETLVATDGLD
+28 DTLVETDGLD

-45 LARHLAALAR
+45 LARHLAGLAR
-55 IALEHLSGGSTP
+55 IALEHLSGGATP

-75 QLVALLQS
+75 QLVGMLQS
-83 QAPRAIST
+83 QAPRAISP

-102 SEIRSTALL
+102 AEIRSTALL
-111 PGQAA
+111 PGQAG

-132 ASGEPRVGQA
+132 AGGEPSVGQA

-162 SGLRLLQ
+162 SGLRLMQ
-169 PALTEFLQ
+169 PALSTFLQ
-177 AQPRPQL
+177 ASPRRQL
-184 RVLTTVYLGATD
+184 RVLTTVYMGATD

-204 AHGAEVRVSY
+204 EQGAEVRISY

-229 RPSLAGASPAS
+229 RPGHAS

-262 RLSAAD
+262 RLSAHD

-298 QRRFDRA
+298 GRRFDRA
-305 AANEKTG
+305 VQAESASDAT
-312 EPAPLS
+312 ALS

-325 AYQLEILEKLA
+325 AYQQAILEQLS
-336 AERSLHG
+336 AERSLHN
-343 RWRNLVVAATGT
+343 RWQNLVVAATGT

-362 LDYARLASEFASQFA
+362 LDYARLAADFA
-377 AQGASLAGSG
+377 AQCPPLAGPG
-387 RPSLLFVA
+387 PPSLLFVA
-395 HRREILDQSLATFR
+395 HRKEILEQSLATFR

-420 LVDSQRPS
+420 LVDGQRPS

-437 QSLASLDPADLA
+437 QSLAGLDPADLA
-449 SETFAVVIVD
+449 PDTFAVVIVD
-459 EFHHAAASSYGRWLQ
+459 EFHHAAAASYERWLA
-474 HLAPLLLLG
+474 HLQPALLLG

-488 ERTGGEDILHWFDGR
+488 ERTDGDDILHWFGGR

-514 ELGLLTPFH
+514 DQGLLCPFH

-530 TDLSRIEWRR
+530 TDLSGIEWRR
-540 NGYATEALSNL
+540 NGYASEALSNL

-563 RELADKVTHLDSM
+563 RELAAKVSNVAAM

-588 RWMAR
+588 HWMAR
-593 KFVAAGLRAASLDAS
+593 KFVAAGLRAAALDAS
-608 SPRDERTEQIRR
+608 SPREQRAEQIRR
-620 LRSGELQILFAV
+620 LRAGELQILFAV

-652 TESHLVFLQQLGRG
+652 TESAIVFLQQLGRG
-666 LRLCKDKS
+666 LRLCRGKS

-686 RSFRFDLRYR
+686 RRFRFDLRYR
-696 ALLGGTRDQLK
+696 ALLGGTREQL
-707 QQIEQGFPFLPA
+707 QTQLEVGFPFLPA

-724 LDRVSSERVLENL
+724 LDRVATERVLANL

-747 LLAETRSLGPCSLAE
+747 LLSEARRLGRCSLAA
-762 LLNGLGLELREFY
+762 LLQGLGMELVEFY
-775 KLAGSWALLQRELG
+775 RVAGSWALLQRELG
-789 WLAAGEGNGQSLGSA
+789 WGAGAASGEP
-804 TCAATADEQRLGRGV
+804 TADEKRLGRGV

-826 DTDRLSFLLQ
+826 DTDRLTFLLQ
-836 GLAHGQPPQVQNL
+836 GLARRQPPQAQIL
-849 SELDHRRWRMV
+849 SETDRRRWRML

-873 LQAGLDR
+873 LQDALDR

-885 AFLAELRELFALL
+885 AFLDELRELFALL

-921 LYSRAE
+921 RYSRAE

-974 YNDYAISPH
+974 YNDYAISPW

-991 LTREASSTGQ
+991 LTREASATGQ
-1001 RYIHHRERGSRVMLF
+1001 RYIHHAERGSRVMLF
-1016 VREENKRGGVTMP
+1016 VREESKRGGVTLP
-1029 FVCLGFANYVNHE
+1029 FLCLGFADYVSHE

-1051 RLQQPIPA
+1051 RLQRAIPA
-1059 AFYPELAVAV
+1059 AFVPELALAV

>member
-1 MPHHSPPPGLYQQLL
+1 MPDQAPPPGLYQQLL
-16 TEGLQQQLRDLQ
+16 TEGLEQQLRQLQ

-45 LARHLAALAR
+45 LARHLAGLAR
-55 IALEHLSGGSTP
+55 IALEHLSGGATP

-75 QLVALLQS
+75 QLVGLLQS

-111 PGQAA
+111 PGQAK

-124 ADSTLLVN
+124 AESTLLVN
-132 ASGEPRVGQA
+132 ASGEPSVGQA

-147 PSAQRIDLLCAFIKY
+147 PSAQRIDLLCAFIKW

-169 PALTEFLQ
+169 PALSAFLQ
-177 AQPRPQL
+177 AQPRRQL

-229 RPSLAGASPAS
+229 RPGLSGATPAS

-262 RLSAAD
+262 RLSAQD

-278 AFESYWEEGEFEPYR
+278 TFVSYWEEGEFEPYR
-293 ASEIE
+293 ASEKE
-298 QRRFDRA
+298 QARFDRA
-305 AANEKTG
+305 AREESAADSGSDAT
-312 EPAPLS
+312 PLS

-325 AYQLEILEKLA
+325 AYQQEILDKLS
-336 AERSLHG
+336 AERSLHD

-362 LDYARLASEFASQFA
+362 LDYARQT
-377 AQGASLAGSG
+377 GPGH
-387 RPSLLFVA
+387 PSLLFVA
-395 HRREILDQSLATFR
+395 HRREILQQSLATFR

-420 LVDSQRPS
+420 LVDGQRPS

-437 QSLASLDPADLA
+437 QSLAGLDPADLA
-449 SETFAVVIVD
+449 PDTFDVVIVD
-459 EFHHAAASSYGRWLQ
+459 EFHHAAAASYERWLR
-474 HLAPLLLLG
+474 HLAPVLLLG

-514 ELGLLTPFH
+514 EQGLLCPFH

-540 NGYATEALSNL
+540 NGYASEALSNL

-563 RELADKVTHLDSM
+563 RELADKVTNLAAM

-588 RWMAR
+588 HWMAR
-593 KFVAAGLRAASLDAS
+593 KFVAAGLRAAALDAS
-608 SPRDERTEQIRR
+608 SPREQRAEQIRR

-652 TESHLVFLQQLGRG
+652 TESAIVFLQQLGRG
-666 LRLCKDKS
+666 LRLCRGKS

-696 ALLGGTRDQLK
+696 ALLGGTRDQLE
-707 QQIEQGFPFLPA
+707 QQIKEGFPFLPA

-724 LDRVSSERVLENL
+724 LDRVSSERVLANL
-737 RESLPSRRPQ
+737 RESLPTRRPQ
-747 LLAETRSLGPCSLAE
+747 LLAEARRLGRCSLAG
-762 LLNGLGLELREFY
+762 LLEGLGMELGEFY
-775 KLAGSWALLQRELG
+775 KVAGSWALLQRELG
-789 WLAAGEGNGQSLGSA
+789 WVAAGA
-804 TCAATADEQRLGRGV
+804 TTGDEERLGRGIA
-819 GRLLHLD
+819 GGLLHLD
-826 DTDRLSFLLQ
+826 DPERLRWLTDQLRRPL
-836 GLAHGQPPQVQNL
+836 PPDPAGFDPATER
-849 SELDHRRWRMV
+849 SWRM
-860 LLQLWGTSPDRLG
+860 LMAQLWGSGRQHLPLAEA
-873 LQAGLDR
+873 LVR
-880 LWACP
+880 LWA
-885 AFLAELRELFALL
+885 AADLRAELVELFALL
-898 LERTDHLAP
+898 HERTDHLVAP
-907 PLVWDQPVPLALHA
+907 LDWDRADPPPIPLKLHGR
-921 LYSRAE
+921 YSRAE
-927 IYAAFGLITD
+927 VFAAFGLLNEARPFPGR
-937 TQQTTGQSGVLF
+937 QGVFF
-949 DRATQCDVFFITLKK
+949 DEATQCDVFFITLKK

-974 YNDYAISPH
+974 YNDYAISPW

-991 LTREASSTGQ
+991 LTRETSATGQ

-1016 VREENKRGGVTMP
+1016 VREENRRGGVTMP
-1029 FVCLGFANYVNHE
+1029 FLCLGFADYVSHE

-1051 RLQQPIPA
+1051 RLHRAIPG

>member
-1 MPHHSPPPGLYQQLL
+1 MPNQAPPPGLYQQLL
-16 TEGLQQQLRDLQ
+16 TEGLEQQLRQLQ
-28 ETLVATDGLD
+28 ETLVETDGLD

-45 LARHLAALAR
+45 LARHLAGLAR
-55 IALEHLSGGSTP
+55 IALEHLSGGATP

-75 QLVALLQS
+75 QLVGLLQS

-91 ADLLHPSARLL
+91 GDLLHPSARLL
-102 SEIRSTALL
+102 SEIRPTALL

-132 ASGEPRVGQA
+132 ASGEPSVGQA

-147 PSAQRIDLLCAFIKY
+147 PSAQRIDLLCAFIKW

-169 PALTEFLQ
+169 PALSEFLQ
-177 AQPRPQL
+177 SQPRRSL

-204 AHGAEVRVSY
+204 AEGAEVRVSY

-229 RPSLAGASPAS
+229 RPGLTGSPPAS

-262 RLSAAD
+262 RLSAHD

-293 ASEIE
+293 ASELE
-298 QRRFDRA
+298 QHRFDRA
-305 AANEKTG
+305 VREESAG
-312 EPAPLS
+312 DSPADATPLS

-325 AYQLEILEKLA
+325 AYQQEILDKLS

-362 LDYARLASEFASQFA
+362 LDYARQ
-377 AQGASLAGSG
+377 SG
-387 RPSLLFVA
+387 PGHPSLLFVA
-395 HRREILDQSLATFR
+395 HRREILQQSLATFR

-420 LVDSQRPS
+420 LVDGQRPC

-437 QSLASLDPADLA
+437 QSLAGLDPADLA
-449 SETFAVVIVD
+449 PDTFAVVIVD
-459 EFHHAAASSYGRWLQ
+459 EFHHAASASYERWLR
-474 HLAPLLLLG
+474 HLAPALLLG

-488 ERTGGEDILHWFDGR
+488 ERTDGDDILHWFGGR
-503 IAAELRLWSAL
+503 TAAELRLWSAL
-514 ELGLLTPFH
+514 DQGLLCPFH

-563 RELADKVTHLDSM
+563 RELAAKITHLEAM

-608 SPRDERTEQIRR
+608 SPRDERAEQIRR

-666 LRLCKDKS
+666 LRLCPGKS

-686 RSFRFDLRYR
+686 RNFRFDLRYR
-696 ALLGGTRDQLK
+696 ALLGGSRDQLK
-707 QQIEQGFPFLPA
+707 QQIEAGFPFLPA

-724 LDRVSSERVLENL
+724 LDRVSSERVLSNL

-747 LLAETRSLGPCSLAE
+747 LLAEARRLGRCSLSA
-762 LLNGLGLELREFY
+762 LLDGLGMELGEFY
-775 KLAGSWALLQRELG
+775 RVAGSWALLQRDLG
-789 WLAAGEGNGQSLGSA
+789 WVAAGPASGEPSD
-804 TCAATADEQRLGRGV
+804 DEKRLGRGIA
-819 GRLLHLD
+819 GGLLHLD
-826 DTDRLSFLLQ
+826 DPARLRWLVDQLQ
-836 GLAHGQPPQVQNL
+836 RPLAPDPAGLDPVAERL
-849 SELDHRRWRMV
+849 WRM
-860 LLQLWGTSPDRLG
+860 LMAQLWGSGRQHLPLAEA
-873 LQAGLDR
+873 LAR
-880 LWACP
+880 LWA
-885 AFLAELRELFALL
+885 AADIRAELVELFELL
-898 LERTDHLAP
+898 LERTDHLVAP
-907 PLVWDQPVPLALHA
+907 LAWPFLAAGEPAPPVPLGLHGR
-921 LYSRAE
+921 YSRAE
-927 IYAAFGLITD
+927 VFAAFGLLNDARTFP
-937 TQQTTGQSGVLF
+937 GREGVFF
-949 DRATQCDVFFITLKK
+949 DEATRCDVFFITLKK

-974 YNDYAISPH
+974 YNDYAISPW

-991 LTREASSTGQ
+991 LTREASPTGQ
-1001 RYIHHRERGSRVMLF
+1001 RYIHHVERGSRVLLF
-1016 VREENKRGGVTMP
+1016 VREENKRGGVTLP
-1029 FVCLGFANYVNHE
+1029 FLCLGFAEYVSHE

-1051 RLQQPIPA
+1051 RLQRPIPA
-1059 AFYPELAVAV
+1059 ALVPELALAV